1 MAMRMACKGYIAQFY
16 GVVAFLC
23 SPFVLFTTMLYQRW
37 LLFKY
42 MQQQLVKLSR
52 MLLSATDMQLNR
64 VLPADELDS
73 PTTPVTRQTLAEYYT
88 SRGRLLSE
96 SEINDFTRYACQ
108 FHESKT
114 NSSRLKILPYIKGE
128 YTNTLLQETFVAND
142 DCAYN
147 NPYKKDGLNIVRW
160 AGVLKSSAKKRMSSL
175 DCAAIVKGST
185 ALGNAKAAGK
195 VLDISAVQNAV
206 AAKRAEKAA
215 QLEDLMHQAESWQR
229 TETEEEIDRKLK
241 EIFQRIMTNDEYN
254 TSPSAK
260 ETSSLARR
268 GASVR
273 QGIFSSD
280 ANAALPYSLLSGRS
294 LDSSAL
300 RASERDD
307 NNISALRASERDDS
321 KNNKKS
327 KRISKENMNT
337 HNDGGYH
344 A

>member
-1 MAMRMACKGYIAQFY
+1 M
-16 GVVAFLC
+16 
-23 SPFVLFTTMLYQRW
+23 
-37 LLFKY
+37 
-42 MQQQLVKLSR
+42 
-52 MLLSATDMQLNR
+52 
-64 VLPADELDS
+64 
-73 PTTPVTRQTLAEYYT
+73 
-88 SRGRLLSE
+88 
-96 SEINDFTRYACQ
+96 
-108 FHESKT
+108 
-114 NSSRLKILPYIKGE
+114 
-128 YTNTLLQETFVAND
+128 
-142 DCAYN
+142 
-147 NPYKKDGLNIVRW
+147 NIVRW

-254 TSPSAK
+254 TSPSTKETSSLARRGASQKCHRSPSAK

-268 GASVR
+268 GAKKETSSLARRSASVR

-321 KNNKKS
+321 KNNKCHSLRCAAHHRIKESGLPTRMRRFRILESVDPLTIATQSRDDSKNNKKS
-327 KRISKENMNT
+327 KKKMNT